1 MARNVDD
8 AFADLGRLAMRMEE
22 LAHRRGDLHDAPGAV
37 HARRRRAELVMST
50 LRARGQGAASA
61 GRPAPPK
68 P

>member
-22 LAHRRGDLHDAPGAV
+22 LAHRRGGLHDAPGAA
-37 HARRRRAELVMST
+37 HARRRRAELVMS
-50 LRARGQGAASA
+50 LRASGQGAASA